1 MNNMKTTD
9 KTKAVR
15 PVDLLPAQMQAAAR
29 LFAAVV
35 ARKLKAERDEAK
47 G

>member
-1 MNNMKTTD
+1 MDMKTTE
-9 KTKAVR
+9 TTRVVR

-29 LFAAVV
+29 LFAAVL
-35 ARKLKAERDEAK
+35 ARKQKAERVKTK